1 MLKDER
7 HQYILNR
14 LKESYKVN
22 ITTLSNELK
31 ISDDTL
37 RRDLAELDNMGL
49 LTRVHGGAISKSGIP
64 VEFTGRLMRDMEQK
78 HNIASK
84 VIPLIKEGE
93 VLLIDGG
100 TSNLE
105 VVRQLPANMKLT
117 IYTNSF
123 PIVTELMQR
132 ADIEVI
138 FLGGTLFR
146 SSQVTVGVSVFQ
158 ALLSIRPDWLIL
170 GVCSIHPKIGLSGPD
185 REESAIK
192 RLMLERAEKTV
203 VLADRHKINTA
214 EHYIIGSIGDIDY
227 LAVEDDKVDEMNE
240 LLSGFRCKIL

>member
-37 RRDLAELDNMGL
+37 RRDLAELDKMGL
-49 LTRVHGGAISKSGIP
+49 LTRVHGGAISTSGIP

-105 VVRQLPANMKLT
+105 VVRQLPANMMLT

-123 PIVTELMQR
+123 PIVT
-132 ADIEVI
+132 
-138 FLGGTLFR
+138 
-146 SSQVTVGVSVFQ
+146 
-158 ALLSIRPDWLIL
+158 
-170 GVCSIHPKIGLSGPD
+170 
-185 REESAIK
+185 
-192 RLMLERAEKTV
+192 
-203 VLADRHKINTA
+203 
-214 EHYIIGSIGDIDY
+214 
-227 LAVEDDKVDEMNE
+227 
-240 LLSGFRCKIL
+240 